1 MDNIDQALFE
11 RLFMCRKD
19 NPVLGMNKRLGFR
32 NQHAIEV
39 LPIKYLY
46 KCYVKLHAN
55 VHLKAEYKLALKDK
69 IIQNVAT
76 AVFQPDIFPDLDLEQ
91 QMIDLLKEG
100 GAHYDT
106 FFVEAS
112 RRMLDEENNGEID
125 CTYSHLQ
132 SVYKY
137 IITDDIILTSFID
150 QMNRKVTAE
159 LHKSSLV
166 NLDYNI
172 FNYFNV
178 FTSNDYLAEIFMDC
192 CVPFEL
198 HKGSEYANT
207 PIGALFNLSIL
218 PKNSGQPY
226 EHFTSPLDHVSDYF
240 NKNYCITLLIVN
252 YCNFQCFINIIL
264 LFFFYFS

>member
-1 MDNIDQALFE
+1 MEDAQKDLGTTVLNMENIDQALFE

-112 RRMLDEENNGEID
+112 RRMLDEENNGEFD
-125 CTYSHLQ
+125 CT
-132 SVYKY
+132 
-137 IITDDIILTSFID
+137 
-150 QMNRKVTAE
+150 
-159 LHKSSLV
+159 
-166 NLDYNI
+166 
-172 FNYFNV
+172 
-178 FTSNDYLAEIFMDC
+178 
-192 CVPFEL
+192 
-198 HKGSEYANT
+198 
-207 PIGALFNLSIL
+207 
-218 PKNSGQPY
+218 
-226 EHFTSPLDHVSDYF
+226 VS
-240 NKNYCITLLIVN
+240 
-252 YCNFQCFINIIL
+252 
-264 LFFFYFS
+264 